1 METFKITTDET
12 LRETIQHGNNRY
24 PFAYY
29 PDNIWKFDF
38 HRIDWHWHHELEFLY
53 IAEGTALCLIGT
65 SKIELHKG
73 CGIFINSGVLH
84 RFEAQSSTFAPNIV
98 FSPTLLAP
106 ENSLIYEKYIL
117 PVISSSVPYQVFSP
131 SNTFG
136 KQVLQ
141 LLSQIC
147 TIQETK
153 PDNELCTIQ
162 LLFQLWN
169 ILQKNM
175 DWTSD
180 SNSIHRLNHKQ
191 ARLQAMMQYIHDHY
205 MEEITLETIAAS
217 ASISK
222 SGALHIFQ
230 TGIHCSPVAYLIQY
244 RLAQAAEQLYITQ
257 KSVSSIAEETGFTS
271 SGYFCRKFRQ
281 YYHMSPNEYRKKK
294 TEEISK
300 FLLSVIIQ
308 YLEMMMFFRYII
320 CIHYVDNILF
330 MHHIYNVQKI
340 EVFYMQT
347 DRFINFIYLFAILI
361 ISSGFPPAFHI
372 PSYPDIYY
380 LYQ

>member
-12 LRETIQHGNNRY
+12 LREIIQHGNNRY

-53 IAEGTALCLIGT
+53 TAEGTALCLIGT

-84 RFEAQSSTFAPNIV
+84 RFEAQSSTFTPNIV

-294 TEEISK
+294 TEEIS
-300 FLLSVIIQ
+300 
-308 YLEMMMFFRYII
+308 
-320 CIHYVDNILF
+320 
-330 MHHIYNVQKI
+330 
-340 EVFYMQT
+340 
-347 DRFINFIYLFAILI
+347 
-361 ISSGFPPAFHI
+361 
-372 PSYPDIYY
+372 
-380 LYQ
+380 

>member
-1 METFKITTDET
+1 MGTLKITTDET
-12 LRETIQHGNNRY
+12 LRETIRHGSSRY

-29 PDNIWKFDF
+29 PDNIGEFDF

-53 IAEGTALCLIGT
+53 IAEGTVLCLIGT

-84 RFEAQSSTFAPNIV
+84 RFEAHSSTFAPNIV

-106 ENSLIYEKYIL
+106 ENSLIYEKYVL
-117 PVISSSVPYQVFSP
+117 PVINSSVPYQVFSP
-131 SNTFG
+131 SSTCG
-136 KQVLQ
+136 KHALQ
-141 LLSQIC
+141 LLSQIF
-147 TIQETK
+147 TIQETES
-153 PDNELCTIQ
+153 DNELCTIQ

-175 DWTSD
+175 DLTSD
-180 SNSIHRLNHKQ
+180 SNSIQRLNYKQ

-205 MEEITLETIAAS
+205 MEEITLEMIAAS

-222 SGALHIFQ
+222 SGALHIFKS
-230 TGIHCSPVAYLIQY
+230 GIACSPVAYLIQY
-244 RLAQAAEQLYITQ
+244 RLAQAAEQLYTTQ

-294 TEEISK
+294 TDGIS
-300 FLLSVIIQ
+300 
-308 YLEMMMFFRYII
+308 
-320 CIHYVDNILF
+320 
-330 MHHIYNVQKI
+330 
-340 EVFYMQT
+340 
-347 DRFINFIYLFAILI
+347 
-361 ISSGFPPAFHI
+361 
-372 PSYPDIYY
+372 
-380 LYQ
+380 

>member
-53 IAEGTALCLIGT
+53 TAEGTALCLIGT

-117 PVISSSVPYQVFSP
+117 PVISSSFPYQVFSP

-136 KQVLQ
+136 KKVLN

-147 TIQETK
+147 TIKKTK

-191 ARLQAMMQYIHDHY
+191 ARLQAMMQYIHDNY
-205 MEEITLETIAAS
+205 SGQITLDDIAGTVL
-217 ASISK
+217 ISK
-222 SGALHIFQ
+222 SSVLNIFRTYLH
-230 TGIHCSPVAYLIQY
+230 TSPINYVVEY
-244 RLAQAAEQLYITQ
+244 RLKRASKLLVDTENSVCTIAQ
-257 KSVSSIAEETGFTS
+257 ETGFENI
-271 SGYFCRKFRQ
+271 GYFCRRFKKL
-281 YYHMSPNEYRKKK
+281 YGVTPINYRKYYRSAERNSMRNIHSD
-294 TEEISK
+294 TNV
-300 FLLSVIIQ
+300 LS
-308 YLEMMMFFRYII
+308 
-320 CIHYVDNILF
+320 
-330 MHHIYNVQKI
+330 
-340 EVFYMQT
+340 
-347 DRFINFIYLFAILI
+347 
-361 ISSGFPPAFHI
+361 G
-372 PSYPDIYY
+372 
-380 LYQ
+380 

>member
-1 METFKITTDET
+1 M
-12 LRETIQHGNNRY
+12 
-24 PFAYY
+24 
-29 PDNIWKFDF
+29 
-38 HRIDWHWHHELEFLY
+38 
-53 IAEGTALCLIGT
+53 
-65 SKIELHKG
+65 
-73 CGIFINSGVLH
+73 
-84 RFEAQSSTFAPNIV
+84 
-98 FSPTLLAP
+98 
-106 ENSLIYEKYIL
+106 
-117 PVISSSVPYQVFSP
+117 ISSSVPYQVFSP

-294 TEEISK
+294 TEEI
-300 FLLSVIIQ
+300 FLISTFCNHTIFGDDVCFYVKHGSWLDIAEIELNVMTRQCLSRRI
-308 YLEMMMFFRYII
+308 E
-320 CIHYVDNILF
+320 NIAKLRGELAAW
-330 MHHIYNVQKI
+330 
-340 EVFYMQT
+340 EVERNT
-347 DRFINFIYLFAILI
+347 VAAK
-361 ISSGFPPAFHI
+361 S
-372 PSYPDIYY
+372 
-380 LYQ
+380 